1 MKRALLRVATAS
13 VLVLGMIGAASAAD
27 LIVKAPVVAPVPV
40 FSWTGVYI
48 GIGGGSGWGTKEYSW
63 NQDATIAALN
73 QQGYPFFP
81 PPLGSFGNTQ
91 GSHPISGGFFGGQIG
106 GNWQIGWAVLGVQ
119 ADAHWADINGKGSC
133 FDPGAGLGAAA
144 FGVSYNCSAKVSSF
158 GSVTGRLGAAFDR
171 ALIYAKG
178 GWAWEQ
184 SKLDLSVSG
193 VTWALAD
200 PAASISASSLNQ
212 SRSGWT
218 WGAGIEYAFAPN
230 WSAFIEYDYF
240 NFGTAAVNSSH
251 LLTSPA
257 IAVAVPAAP
266 TTYAYPIQTDVTE
279 HFQVIKAGVNFRY
292 SWW

>member
-1 MKRALLRVATAS
+1 
-13 VLVLGMIGAASAAD
+13 MIGAASAAD

-133 FDPGAGLGAAA
+133 FDPARVSAPPLSASATIAAPR
-144 FGVSYNCSAKVSSF
+144 Y
-158 GSVTGRLGAAFDR
+158 R
-171 ALIYAKG
+171 A
-178 GWAWEQ
+178 
-184 SKLDLSVSG
+184 S
-193 VTWALAD
+193 
-200 PAASISASSLNQ
+200 AASRAASAPRSTARSSMPRADGPGSKASS
-212 SRSGWT
+212 
-218 WGAGIEYAFAPN
+218 I
-230 WSAFIEYDYF
+230 
-240 NFGTAAVNSSH
+240 
-251 LLTSPA
+251 
-257 IAVAVPAAP
+257 
-266 TTYAYPIQTDVTE
+266 
-279 HFQVIKAGVNFRY
+279 
-292 SWW
+292 